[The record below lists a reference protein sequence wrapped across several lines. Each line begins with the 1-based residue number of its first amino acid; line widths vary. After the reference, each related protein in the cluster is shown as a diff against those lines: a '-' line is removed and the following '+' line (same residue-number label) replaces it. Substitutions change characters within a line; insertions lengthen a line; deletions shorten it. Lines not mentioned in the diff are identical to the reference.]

1 MSKNQ
6 QFISVEPDS
15 TIFVK
20 AHGNLDIRGWE
31 RAEVGITTDINVQ
44 RIRHEKKLLRLLF
57 VEDCELMVPPTCK
70 VIIERASGNARVRD
84 LNEPVIINKV
94 QGDLAL
100 QNVGGVTIARVSD
113 DCLLEN
119 IHANVHISRVGGNL
133 KGKNIQGTI
142 YAERIQD
149 DVRLFAVSSGAEIRS
164 SGNIELSLLE
174 NTDKEIKLNA
184 SDKIMLHLP
193 ANPDVS
199 LYIRSGDERIELNV
213 GDRHDKINHSHCELT
228 LGDGRQKISLEAGDK
243 VRVTEEVF
251 EDAEIRKLFEEL
263 DNLWARLRE
272 ESAARRENREQDMH
286 WEIKMVEG
294 AARIAEETMDGMSE
308 MASQITEDTVRQAE
322 EHVRIALKRV
332 EEQIRNLGY
341 DYWAEPVR
349 EKPKKKTS
357 DVTAEERLIIMRML
371 QENKI
376 SVEEADH
383 LLEILETPQNE

>member
-31 RAEVGITTDINVQ
+31 KDEVGITTDINVQ

-57 VEDCELMVPPTCK
+57 VEDCELMVPPGCK
-70 VIIERASGNARVRD
+70 VIIERASGNARVRN
-84 LNEPVIINKV
+84 LSEPIVINRV
-94 QGDLAL
+94 QGDLAVQDL
-100 QNVGGVTIARVSD
+100 GGVTIARVSD
-113 DCLLEN
+113 NCLLEN
-119 IHANVHISRVGGNL
+119 IHDNVHISRVGGNL

-142 YAERIQD
+142 FAERIQD
-149 DVRLFAVSSGAEIRS
+149 DVRLSGVSGGAEIRS

-184 SDKIMLHLP
+184 SDKILLHLP
-193 ANPDVS
+193 VNPDVS
-199 LYIRSGDERIELNV
+199 LYIRSHDERIELNV
-213 GDRHDKINHSHCELT
+213 GDRHDKINTSHCELT
-228 LGDGRQKISLEAGDK
+228 LGSGRQKITVEAGDK
-243 VRVTEEVF
+243 VRVTEEAF
-251 EDAEIRKLFEEL
+251 EDADIRKLFEEL
-263 DNLWARLRE
+263 NNLWTRLKE
-272 ESAARRENREQDMH
+272 ESAARRENREQETN

-308 MASQITEDTVRQAE
+308 IASQITEDTVRQAE
-322 EHVRIALKRV
+322 EHVRAALKRV

-341 DYWAEPVR
+341 DYWSEPVNL
-349 EKPKKKTS
+349 KPKRKTS
-357 DVTAEERLIIMRML
+357 EVTAEERLIVMKML

-376 SVEEADH
+376 SVEEADR
-383 LLEILETPQNE
+383 LLEILEASQYE

>member
-6 QFISVEPDS
+6 QFISVEPGS
-15 TIFVK
+15 TIYVK
-20 AHGNLDIRGWE
+20 AHGNLDIRGWD
-31 RAEVGITTDINVQ
+31 RTEVGITTDINVQ

-57 VEDCELMVPPTCK
+57 VEDCEVMVPAGCK

-84 LNEPVIINKV
+84 LTDPIVINKV

-100 QNVGGVTIARVSD
+100 QNLDGVTIARVSD
-113 DCLLEN
+113 NCLLEN
-119 IHANVHISRVGGNL
+119 VHGNVHIMRIGGNL

-142 YAERIQD
+142 YAERVQD
-149 DVRLFAVSSGAEIRS
+149 DVRLSAISAGAEIRS

-174 NTDKEIKLNA
+174 NTDKEIKLTA
-184 SDKIMLHLP
+184 SDKILLHLP
-193 ANPDVS
+193 ASPDAA
-199 LYIRSGDERIELNV
+199 LYIRSRDDRIELNV
-213 GDRHDKINHSHCELT
+213 GERHDKINASHCELN
-228 LGDGRQKISLEAGDK
+228 LGSGRQKIWLEAGDK

-263 DNLWARLRE
+263 DNLWAGLRE
-272 ESAARRENREQDMH
+272 ASDARRENREKDVH

-308 MASQITEDTVRQAE
+308 IASQITEETVRQAE
-322 EHVRIALKRV
+322 EHVRTALKRV

-341 DYWAEPVR
+341 DYWTEPAS
-349 EKPKKKTS
+349 EKPQKKTS
-357 DVTAEERLIIMRML
+357 AVTAEERLIVMKML

-376 SVEEADH
+376 SVEEADR
-383 LLEILETPQNE
+383 LLEILETP